1 MKSTH
6 SKIKIAHVQLMPLLS
21 GVQRVSLQEFELLPN
36 EQFDI
41 NLICKESGPLTD
53 YLDDSV
59 RAFFVPTLCRNISLI
74 EDMKSLI
81 SLYKLLKKEKYD
93 IVHTHSSK
101 TGILGRIAARLAGVP
116 CVVHTVHGFAF
127 ESTKR
132 KSVKLVYKW
141 LEIFAA
147 KCTTRLICLHNEDKE
162 ICIKELYVDPMK
174 ISVIPNGVDLEKFAP
189 AINKGDLKEKILGLK
204 RNNFVFTMVGRLW
217 PQKNPLYFA
226 EAAKYI
232 IENNLIPDSVFVI
245 VGDGE
250 LMNDLKYNYQT
261 DMNLKKRLL
270 LLGWRNDI
278 PNILKASDVF
288 VLPSLWE
295 GMPLAIL
302 EAQSTGLPCIVSN
315 INGNNCLVKNE
326 FDGFLIELNDIDSF
340 INALVRV
347 TDDKVLNIMSKNCRN
362 KIVNEFN
369 IVKRVDK
376 IKDLYID
383 MVVNK

>member
-1 MKSTH
+1 M
-6 SKIKIAHVQLMPLLS
+6 
-21 GVQRVSLQEFELLPN
+21 
-36 EQFDI
+36 
-41 NLICKESGPLTD
+41 
-53 YLDDSV
+53 
-59 RAFFVPTLCRNISLI
+59 
-74 EDMKSLI
+74 
-81 SLYKLLKKEKYD
+81 
-93 IVHTHSSK
+93 
-101 TGILGRIAARLAGVP
+101 
-116 CVVHTVHGFAF
+116 
-127 ESTKR
+127 
-132 KSVKLVYKW
+132 
-141 LEIFAA
+141 
-147 KCTTRLICLHNEDKE
+147 
-162 ICIKELYVDPMK
+162 
-174 ISVIPNGVDLEKFAP
+174 EKFAP

-204 RNNFVFTMVGRLW
+204 RNSFVFTMVGRLW

>member
-1 MKSTH
+1 M
-6 SKIKIAHVQLMPLLS
+6 
-21 GVQRVSLQEFELLPN
+21 
-36 EQFDI
+36 
-41 NLICKESGPLTD
+41 
-53 YLDDSV
+53 
-59 RAFFVPTLCRNISLI
+59 
-74 EDMKSLI
+74 
-81 SLYKLLKKEKYD
+81 
-93 IVHTHSSK
+93 
-101 TGILGRIAARLAGVP
+101 
-116 CVVHTVHGFAF
+116 
-127 ESTKR
+127 
-132 KSVKLVYKW
+132 
-141 LEIFAA
+141 
-147 KCTTRLICLHNEDKE
+147 
-162 ICIKELYVDPMK
+162 
-174 ISVIPNGVDLEKFAP
+174 EKFAP

-204 RNNFVFTMVGRLW
+204 RNSFVFTMVGRLW

-362 KIVNEFN
+362 KIVNGFN

>member
-74 EDMKSLI
+74 KDMKSLI

-204 RNNFVFTMVGRLW
+204 RNSFVFTMVGRLW

-295 GMPLAIL
+295 GMLLAIL

>member
-1 MKSTH
+1 
-6 SKIKIAHVQLMPLLS
+6 
-21 GVQRVSLQEFELLPN
+21 
-36 EQFDI
+36 
-41 NLICKESGPLTD
+41 
-53 YLDDSV
+53 
-59 RAFFVPTLCRNISLI
+59 
-74 EDMKSLI
+74 
-81 SLYKLLKKEKYD
+81 
-93 IVHTHSSK
+93 
-101 TGILGRIAARLAGVP
+101 
-116 CVVHTVHGFAF
+116 
-127 ESTKR
+127 
-132 KSVKLVYKW
+132 
-141 LEIFAA
+141 
-147 KCTTRLICLHNEDKE
+147 
-162 ICIKELYVDPMK
+162 

-204 RNNFVFTMVGRLW
+204 RNSFVFTMVGRLW

>member
-1 MKSTH
+1 
-6 SKIKIAHVQLMPLLS
+6 
-21 GVQRVSLQEFELLPN
+21 
-36 EQFDI
+36 
-41 NLICKESGPLTD
+41 
-53 YLDDSV
+53 
-59 RAFFVPTLCRNISLI
+59 
-74 EDMKSLI
+74 
-81 SLYKLLKKEKYD
+81 
-93 IVHTHSSK
+93 
-101 TGILGRIAARLAGVP
+101 
-116 CVVHTVHGFAF
+116 
-127 ESTKR
+127 
-132 KSVKLVYKW
+132 
-141 LEIFAA
+141 
-147 KCTTRLICLHNEDKE
+147 
-162 ICIKELYVDPMK
+162 MK

-204 RNNFVFTMVGRLW
+204 RNSFVFTMVGRLW

>member
-1 MKSTH
+1 
-6 SKIKIAHVQLMPLLS
+6 
-21 GVQRVSLQEFELLPN
+21 
-36 EQFDI
+36 
-41 NLICKESGPLTD
+41 
-53 YLDDSV
+53 
-59 RAFFVPTLCRNISLI
+59 
-74 EDMKSLI
+74 
-81 SLYKLLKKEKYD
+81 
-93 IVHTHSSK
+93 
-101 TGILGRIAARLAGVP
+101 
-116 CVVHTVHGFAF
+116 
-127 ESTKR
+127 
-132 KSVKLVYKW
+132 
-141 LEIFAA
+141 
-147 KCTTRLICLHNEDKE
+147 
-162 ICIKELYVDPMK
+162 
-174 ISVIPNGVDLEKFAP
+174 
-189 AINKGDLKEKILGLK
+189 
-204 RNNFVFTMVGRLW
+204 
-217 PQKNPLYFA
+217 
-226 EAAKYI
+226 
-232 IENNLIPDSVFVI
+232 
-245 VGDGE
+245 
-250 LMNDLKYNYQT
+250 
-261 DMNLKKRLL
+261 MNLKKRLL

>member
-74 EDMKSLI
+74 KDMKSLI

-204 RNNFVFTMVGRLW
+204 RNSFVFTMVGRLW

-383 MVVNK
+383 MVVN

>member
-1 MKSTH
+1 
-6 SKIKIAHVQLMPLLS
+6 
-21 GVQRVSLQEFELLPN
+21 
-36 EQFDI
+36 
-41 NLICKESGPLTD
+41 
-53 YLDDSV
+53 
-59 RAFFVPTLCRNISLI
+59 
-74 EDMKSLI
+74 
-81 SLYKLLKKEKYD
+81 
-93 IVHTHSSK
+93 
-101 TGILGRIAARLAGVP
+101 
-116 CVVHTVHGFAF
+116 
-127 ESTKR
+127 
-132 KSVKLVYKW
+132 
-141 LEIFAA
+141 
-147 KCTTRLICLHNEDKE
+147 
-162 ICIKELYVDPMK
+162 K

-204 RNNFVFTMVGRLW
+204 RNSFVFTMVGRLW

>member
-1 MKSTH
+1 
-6 SKIKIAHVQLMPLLS
+6 
-21 GVQRVSLQEFELLPN
+21 
-36 EQFDI
+36 
-41 NLICKESGPLTD
+41 
-53 YLDDSV
+53 
-59 RAFFVPTLCRNISLI
+59 
-74 EDMKSLI
+74 
-81 SLYKLLKKEKYD
+81 
-93 IVHTHSSK
+93 
-101 TGILGRIAARLAGVP
+101 
-116 CVVHTVHGFAF
+116 
-127 ESTKR
+127 
-132 KSVKLVYKW
+132 
-141 LEIFAA
+141 
-147 KCTTRLICLHNEDKE
+147 
-162 ICIKELYVDPMK
+162 CIKELYVDPMK

-204 RNNFVFTMVGRLW
+204 RNSFVFTMVGRLW

-369 IVKRVDK
+369 IVKR
-376 IKDLYID
+376 
-383 MVVNK
+383 

>member
-1 MKSTH
+1 
-6 SKIKIAHVQLMPLLS
+6 
-21 GVQRVSLQEFELLPN
+21 
-36 EQFDI
+36 
-41 NLICKESGPLTD
+41 
-53 YLDDSV
+53 
-59 RAFFVPTLCRNISLI
+59 
-74 EDMKSLI
+74 
-81 SLYKLLKKEKYD
+81 
-93 IVHTHSSK
+93 
-101 TGILGRIAARLAGVP
+101 
-116 CVVHTVHGFAF
+116 
-127 ESTKR
+127 
-132 KSVKLVYKW
+132 
-141 LEIFAA
+141 
-147 KCTTRLICLHNEDKE
+147 E

-204 RNNFVFTMVGRLW
+204 RNSFVFTMVGRLW

-315 INGNNCLVKNE
+315 INGNNCLVKN
-326 FDGFLIELNDIDSF
+326 
-340 INALVRV
+340 
-347 TDDKVLNIMSKNCRN
+347 
-362 KIVNEFN
+362 
-369 IVKRVDK
+369 
-376 IKDLYID
+376 
-383 MVVNK
+383 

>member
-1 MKSTH
+1 
-6 SKIKIAHVQLMPLLS
+6 
-21 GVQRVSLQEFELLPN
+21 
-36 EQFDI
+36 
-41 NLICKESGPLTD
+41 
-53 YLDDSV
+53 
-59 RAFFVPTLCRNISLI
+59 
-74 EDMKSLI
+74 
-81 SLYKLLKKEKYD
+81 
-93 IVHTHSSK
+93 
-101 TGILGRIAARLAGVP
+101 
-116 CVVHTVHGFAF
+116 
-127 ESTKR
+127 
-132 KSVKLVYKW
+132 
-141 LEIFAA
+141 
-147 KCTTRLICLHNEDKE
+147 
-162 ICIKELYVDPMK
+162 MK

-204 RNNFVFTMVGRLW
+204 RNSFVFTMVGRLW

-369 IVKRVDK
+369 IVKR
-376 IKDLYID
+376 
-383 MVVNK
+383 

>member
-1 MKSTH
+1 
-6 SKIKIAHVQLMPLLS
+6 
-21 GVQRVSLQEFELLPN
+21 
-36 EQFDI
+36 
-41 NLICKESGPLTD
+41 
-53 YLDDSV
+53 
-59 RAFFVPTLCRNISLI
+59 
-74 EDMKSLI
+74 
-81 SLYKLLKKEKYD
+81 
-93 IVHTHSSK
+93 
-101 TGILGRIAARLAGVP
+101 
-116 CVVHTVHGFAF
+116 
-127 ESTKR
+127 
-132 KSVKLVYKW
+132 
-141 LEIFAA
+141 
-147 KCTTRLICLHNEDKE
+147 
-162 ICIKELYVDPMK
+162 VDPMK

-204 RNNFVFTMVGRLW
+204 RNSFVFTMVGRLW

-362 KIVNEFN
+362 KIVNGFN

>member
-1 MKSTH
+1 M
-6 SKIKIAHVQLMPLLS
+6 I
-21 GVQRVSLQEFELLPN
+21 N
-36 EQFDI
+36 EKVF
-41 NLICKESGPLTD
+41 
-53 YLDDSV
+53 
-59 RAFFVPTLCRNISLI
+59 
-74 EDMKSLI
+74 
-81 SLYKLLKKEKYD
+81 
-93 IVHTHSSK
+93 
-101 TGILGRIAARLAGVP
+101 
-116 CVVHTVHGFAF
+116 
-127 ESTKR
+127 
-132 KSVKLVYKW
+132 
-141 LEIFAA
+141 
-147 KCTTRLICLHNEDKE
+147 HNEDKE

-204 RNNFVFTMVGRLW
+204 RNSFVFTMVGRLW

>member
-1 MKSTH
+1 
-6 SKIKIAHVQLMPLLS
+6 
-21 GVQRVSLQEFELLPN
+21 
-36 EQFDI
+36 
-41 NLICKESGPLTD
+41 
-53 YLDDSV
+53 
-59 RAFFVPTLCRNISLI
+59 
-74 EDMKSLI
+74 
-81 SLYKLLKKEKYD
+81 
-93 IVHTHSSK
+93 
-101 TGILGRIAARLAGVP
+101 
-116 CVVHTVHGFAF
+116 
-127 ESTKR
+127 
-132 KSVKLVYKW
+132 
-141 LEIFAA
+141 
-147 KCTTRLICLHNEDKE
+147 
-162 ICIKELYVDPMK
+162 
-174 ISVIPNGVDLEKFAP
+174 
-189 AINKGDLKEKILGLK
+189 
-204 RNNFVFTMVGRLW
+204 GRLW

>member
-1 MKSTH
+1 
-6 SKIKIAHVQLMPLLS
+6 
-21 GVQRVSLQEFELLPN
+21 
-36 EQFDI
+36 
-41 NLICKESGPLTD
+41 
-53 YLDDSV
+53 
-59 RAFFVPTLCRNISLI
+59 
-74 EDMKSLI
+74 
-81 SLYKLLKKEKYD
+81 
-93 IVHTHSSK
+93 
-101 TGILGRIAARLAGVP
+101 
-116 CVVHTVHGFAF
+116 
-127 ESTKR
+127 
-132 KSVKLVYKW
+132 
-141 LEIFAA
+141 
-147 KCTTRLICLHNEDKE
+147 
-162 ICIKELYVDPMK
+162 MK

-204 RNNFVFTMVGRLW
+204 RNSFVFTMVGRLW

-362 KIVNEFN
+362 KIVNGFN